1 MKRPALN
8 ELTLTEKIGQLLMPN
23 QYTVLQKCEI
33 SETTAR
39 SKEEIADFM
48 SKYQYGSLWGTGN
61 MMLKNANMAEINIG
75 FKTPASE
82 YKEWLRELQSNVR
95 IPMLIGVDCENG
107 TGRMVSDGTD
117 TSSPLSIGAANDEE
131 LTFELAAAVAREI
144 KALGANWR
152 WTPILDFY
160 NRFTGVS
167 CGRIYSDDPEKLI
180 RLARAT
186 IKGTQSEKVASTAKH
201 FPGSDPYEFRDSH
214 IVGTCINLSLD
225 EWRNTQAKTFQAMID
240 AGVDSIMVG
249 HHAFPAADDTMNNGR
264 YIPAPMSEKIVSGIL
279 RKEMGF
285 EGVIITDAITMGA
298 LTAYC
303 DYEDMLI
310 GLINAGNDILLGVNP
325 YDYEIVEKA
334 VLDGRIPMSRIDE
347 SAERVL
353 DMKEKIGLFD
363 EDRQDYDMAEEAA
376 KTAEID
382 RKVAEKSITLVY
394 DKINLLPLK
403 KENIKNVTIVCSSHF
418 SGTMQELEVM
428 KSEFEARGA
437 KVDIIGNI
445 HDKEVVKKLAEDND
459 LIVYAAY
466 VAPHRPMGMP
476 SLYGDVMETYFNAFT
491 FGKEKSVGVSMG
503 YPYLCHD
510 AMAGA
515 NTFLNIY
522 STNPEAQKAFVKAL
536 YGEIEPT
543 TDSPV
548 DLEMKLRYV
557 YC

>member
-1 MKRPALN
+1 MKRPTLS

-23 QYTVLQKCEI
+23 QYTVLQKCEVD
-33 SETTAR
+33 ETMAR

-61 MMLKNANMAEINIG
+61 MMLKNANLAEVNIG
-75 FKTPASE
+75 FKTPAAE
-82 YKEWLRELQSNVR
+82 YKEWLGELQKNVR

-107 TGRMVSDGTD
+107 TGRIFSDGTD
-117 TSSPLSIGAANDEE
+117 TCAAIAIGAADDEE

-144 KALGANWR
+144 KASGANWR
-152 WTPILDFY
+152 WTPILDQG
-160 NRFTGVS
+160 NRFCSGIRVFS
-167 CGRIYSDDPEKLI
+167 DNLDRIT

-186 IKGTQSEKVASTAKH
+186 IKGTQSEKVASTIKH
-201 FPGSDPYEFRDSH
+201 FPGHDIYEFRDSH
-214 IVGTCINLSLD
+214 IVGTSINISFD
-225 EWRNTQAKTFQAMID
+225 EWWNTQAKAFQAMID
-240 AGVDSIMVG
+240 EGVDSVMIG
-249 HHAFPAADDTMNNGR
+249 HIAFPAVDDTMRNGK
-264 YIPAPMSEKIVSGIL
+264 YIPATLSKKIVTDLL
-279 RKEMGF
+279 REKMGF
-285 EGVIITDAITMGA
+285 NGVIITDGITMGA
-298 LTAYC
+298 LTSYC

-353 DMKEKIGLFD
+353 ALKEKIGLFD
-363 EDRQDYDMAEEAA
+363 EQKEEIDMAKQAPITAA
-376 KTAEID
+376 ID
-382 RKVAEKSITLVY
+382 KRMAEKSITLVY
-394 DKINLLPLK
+394 DKINMLPLK
-403 KENIKNVTIVCSSHF
+403 KENIKNVTIVCSSHYA
-418 SGTMQELEVM
+418 GTMAELEVM
-428 KSEFEARGA
+428 KAEFEARGA
-437 KVDIIGNI
+437 KASIIGNI
-445 HDKEVVKKLAEDND
+445 HDKEVVKKLAEEND

-491 FGKEKSVGVSMG
+491 FGKEKSIGVSMG

-522 STNPEAQKAFVKAL
+522 STNPEAQKAFVKAI

-543 TDSPV
+543 TNSPV